1 MTGVLPGPSRT
12 EEHSES
18 STELCQ
24 AKLLDFEARQ
34 KLREEELEV
43 LRQAIFISQNGASPY
58 EEETFRAGFLV
69 EPRLLQTLQ
78 ERLVSFLALDADR
91 VLSPLLWKLAHRAAS
106 DPSVKVKRAGV
117 RTSCERTVAHER
129 RSLKSC
135 RSGMRTLTICRRTSR
150 T

>member
-1 MTGVLPGPSRT
+1 MTGVLPRPSRT
-12 EEHSES
+12 EEHPES

-24 AKLLDFEARQ
+24 AKLLDFEAWQ

-58 EEETFRAGFLV
+58 EGETFRAGLV

-91 VLSPLLWKLAHRAAS
+91 VLSPLLWRLAHRAAS

-117 RTSCERTVAHER
+117 RTSCERTVGHER
-129 RSLKSC
+129 RSFKSC